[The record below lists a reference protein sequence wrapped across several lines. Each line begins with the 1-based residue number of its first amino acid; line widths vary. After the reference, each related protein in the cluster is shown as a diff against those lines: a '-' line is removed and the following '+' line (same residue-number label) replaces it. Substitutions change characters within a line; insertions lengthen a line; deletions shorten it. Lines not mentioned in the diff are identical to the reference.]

1 MKFFTIIIICLFV
14 ISCTKPEKDLTLD
27 VKIVESNLNKE
38 NNKNMLI
45 FRPNSIGYK
54 IKATVENNTTQ
65 DMRFWAMSCSYQ
77 QDFTTNHSDAL
88 IVSLLPVRC
97 DSNYPMTY
105 DLKQGEQKDFDLY
118 IFKDNNITDKRVI
131 NNISK
136 TKIGL
141 VIRAET
147 NNIYE
152 NFDDYLDHVDSK
164 KFIKIIWSNEI
175 NLSN

>member
-1 MKFFTIIIICLFV
+1 MIFLFF
-14 ISCTKPEKDLTLD
+14 ISCTELEKDLTLD
-27 VKIVESNLNKE
+27 MKVVESNLNKE
-38 NNKNMLI
+38 NNKYMLM

-54 IKATVENNTTQ
+54 TIATVKNKTNR
-65 DMRFWAMSCSYQ
+65 DIKFWAMSCSYQ
-77 QDFTTNHSDAL
+77 QDFTTNHPDAL
-88 IVSLLPVRC
+88 IISLLPVNC
-97 DSNYPMTY
+97 SANYPMTY
-105 DLKQGEQKDFDLY
+105 DLKQGEQQDFDLY
-118 IFKDNNITDKRVI
+118 IFKAKNITDKRVI

-152 NFDDYLDHVDSK
+152 NFDDYINNVDSK
-164 KFIKIIWSNEI
+164 KFIKVIWSNEI

>member
-1 MKFFTIIIICLFV
+1 MKFFTVIIICLFV

-27 VKIVESNLNKE
+27 VKIIEYNLTKE
-38 NNKNMLI
+38 NNKNMLM

-54 IKATVENNTTQ
+54 LKVTVKNNTNQ
-65 DMRFWAMSCSYQ
+65 DTKFWAMSCSYQ

-88 IVSLLPVRC
+88 IVSLLPVNC
-97 DSNYPMTY
+97 NANYPITY

-118 IFKDNNITDKRVI
+118 IFKDNNITDKRII
-131 NNISK
+131 NKISK

-141 VIRAET
+141 IIRAET
-147 NNIYE
+147 NDFRK
-152 NFDDYLDHVDSK
+152 NFDDYLDNEDSK